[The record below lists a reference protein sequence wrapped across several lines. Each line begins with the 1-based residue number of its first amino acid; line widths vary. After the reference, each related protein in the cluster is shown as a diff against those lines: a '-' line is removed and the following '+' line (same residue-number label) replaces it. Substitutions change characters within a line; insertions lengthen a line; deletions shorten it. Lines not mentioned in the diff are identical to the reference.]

1 MEIKKIKHMV
11 FSGGGHNIL
20 VMFGAISY
28 LRNKGYL
35 NFSNLQSIDATSA
48 GSLLAFTFMLGIEDD
63 GIIEDYLINRPW
75 DKVFNVTPDVVFKTF
90 QSRGLFDVNVIEQ
103 IMEPIMKS
111 CGVDLNITMKELY
124 EMTDIEFTVYAT
136 EINKLELVEM
146 THKNLPDD
154 RVIDVVYKSCSIPP
168 LFQPTIDGDKCY
180 MDGGVFAN
188 YPLHCF
194 LDRVGDSINLDE
206 LFGIKL
212 ISEQAEK
219 DNITPESNIT
229 DYVFCIIKK
238 LIQHI
243 VIHREHNI
251 TIPNELLIY
260 SKGMSFDTLKKSINS
275 TDERKHLLNEG
286 KRYASVYYEY
296 KKKEFKESAK

>member
-124 EMTDIEFTVYAT
+124 EMTNIEFTVYAT

-168 LFQPTIDGDKCY
+168 LFQPIIDGDKCY

-194 LDRVGDSINLDE
+194 IERVGDSINLDE

-260 SKGMSFDTLKKSINS
+260 SKGMAFDTLKESIIS
-275 TDERKHLLNEG
+275 SEERKHLLNEG

-296 KKKEFKESAK
+296 KKKELKE

>member
-1 MEIKKIKHMV
+1 MELKEIKHMV

-28 LRNKGYL
+28 LRKKGYL
-35 NFSNLQSIDATSA
+35 DFKKLQSIDATSA

-63 GIIEDYLINRPW
+63 DVIEDYLIKRPW

-90 QSRGLFDVNVIEQ
+90 QSRGLFNVSVIEQ

-111 CGVDLNITMKELY
+111 CGIELNITMKQLY
-124 EMTDIEFTVYAT
+124 EMTNIEFTIYAT

-146 THKNLPDD
+146 THKTNPDE

-168 LFQPTIDGDKCY
+168 LFQPTIDGDRCY

-194 LDRVGDSINLDE
+194 LERVGDSIHLDE
-206 LFGIKL
+206 VFGIKL
-212 ISEQAEK
+212 IYEQAEK
-219 DNITPESNIT
+219 DNINLESNIT

-260 SKGMSFDTLKKSINS
+260 SKGMAFDTLKESIIS
-275 TDERKHLLNEG
+275 SDERKHLLKEG

-296 KKKEFKESAK
+296 KKKELKEQI

>member
-1 MEIKKIKHMV
+1 MDLKEIKHMV

-28 LRNKGYL
+28 LRKKGYL
-35 NFSNLQSIDATSA
+35 NFSKLKSIDATSA
-48 GSLLAFTFMLGIEDD
+48 GSLLALTFMLGIDD
-63 GIIEDYLINRPW
+63 DQVIEDYLINRPW

-90 QSRGLFDVNVIEQ
+90 QSRGLFDVRVIEQ

-124 EMTDIEFTVYAT
+124 EMTNIEFTVYAT

-146 THKNLPDD
+146 THINCPDD
-154 RVIDVVYKSCSIPP
+154 RVMDVIYKSCSIPP
-168 LFQPTIDGDKCY
+168 LFQPIIDGDKCY

-194 LDRVGDSINLDE
+194 IERVGDSVNLDE

-219 DNITPESNIT
+219 DNITLESNIT

-260 SKGMSFDTLKKSINS
+260 SKGMAFDTLKESIVS
-275 TDERKHLLNEG
+275 SEERKHLLNEG

-296 KKKEFKESAK
+296 KKKELRESAK

>member
-1 MEIKKIKHMV
+1 MDAKEIKHMV

-20 VMFGAISY
+20 VMFGALSY
-28 LRNKGYL
+28 LRKKNYI
-35 NFSNLQSIDATSA
+35 NFKTLKTIDATSA
-48 GSLLAFTFMLGIEDD
+48 GALLAFTFMLGIEDD
-63 GIIEDYLINRPW
+63 ESIEDYLINRPW
-75 DKVFNVTPDVVFKTF
+75 DKVFNVTPDVIFKTF
-90 QSRGLFDVNVIEQ
+90 ENRGLFNVNVIEQ

-111 CGVDLNITMKELY
+111 CGVDINITMKELY
-124 EMTDIEFTVYAT
+124 DLTKIDFTVYAT
-136 EINKLELVEM
+136 EINKLELVEL
-146 THKNLPDD
+146 THKTMPNE
-154 RVIDVVYKSCSIPP
+154 RVLDVVYKSCSIPP
-168 LFQPTIDGDKCY
+168 LFQPIIEGDKCF

-194 LDRVGDSINLDE
+194 LEKHGESIDVNSV
-206 LFGIKL
+206 FGIKL
-212 ISEQAEK
+212 IYEQAK
-219 DNITPESNIT
+219 SDNIDKESNIT

-260 SKGMSFDTLKKSINS
+260 SKGMAFDTLKESIIS
-275 TDERKHLLNEG
+275 SEERKHLLNEG

-296 KKKEFKESAK
+296 KKKELKELN